1 MVVSGIFMLFSLF
14 VMPSGIELST
24 LSQGLTKACFQSAVV
39 KDKEELKKVWSKLG
53 IAGEIPTVD
62 FKKELVVIL
71 APSRKGEGL
80 VQISSVERK
89 ENNVDVRFVSRPSS
103 AASKT
108 QSAQLTPYIAVKLY
122 PLDVEK
128 ANVRFFED
136 IPKPSVP
143 TNSGI
148 GQGSNYTNML
158 NEYRD
163 TATSQFLPLDN
174 GSIWTYRIESQG
186 NTREE
191 TYSVRSIS
199 QDGWSMLDSFFGQK
213 QIAMRIDPLG
223 DIYVSSEKGIGV
235 FYTPE
240 VQKSF
245 KEVEFSTPAGKF
257 NDLMVVTIPKTDKFW
272 FKDVYARGVGIIYH
286 EQQSPKG
293 ITKYTLVRAH
303 VRGKDYPGH

>member
-1 MVVSGIFMLFSLF
+1 MIIKGMFMLLSLF
-14 VMPSGIELST
+14 AIPSGIELST
-24 LSQGLTKACFQSAVV
+24 LSQGLTKAHFQSAVF
-39 KDKEELKKVWSKLG
+39 KDKEELKKAWGKLG

-62 FKKELVVIL
+62 FKRELVVIL
-71 APSRKGEGL
+71 VPSKRGGGS

-89 ENNVDVRFVSRPSS
+89 GNNINVRFVSRPSS

-108 QSAQLTPYIAVKLY
+108 QSMQLTPYIAVKLY

-128 ANVRFFED
+128 ADVRFFED
-136 IPKPSVP
+136 IPKPPVP
-143 TNSGI
+143 ANSGI
-148 GQGSNYTNML
+148 GQVSDYTNML
-158 NEYRD
+158 NEYGD
-163 TATSQFLPLDN
+163 TATSQFLPLDK
-174 GSIWTYRIESQG
+174 GSVWTYRIESQG
-186 NTREE
+186 STHEE

-199 QDGWSMLDSFFGQK
+199 QDGWSMFDSFFGQK
-213 QIAMRIDPLG
+213 RIAMRIDPLG

-245 KEVEFSTPAGKF
+245 RRVEFSTPAGKF

-293 ITKYTLVRAH
+293 VTKYTLVRAH
-303 VRGKDYPGH
+303 VRGRDYPGR